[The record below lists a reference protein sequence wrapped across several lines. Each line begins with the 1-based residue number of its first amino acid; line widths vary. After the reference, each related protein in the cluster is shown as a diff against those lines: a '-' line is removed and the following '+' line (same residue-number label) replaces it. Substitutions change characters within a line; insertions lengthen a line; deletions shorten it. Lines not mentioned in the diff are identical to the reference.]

1 MPTFPKYSRQVSRHM
16 AAVKLQA
23 AFRGRRTRKALAK
36 KRVTHRRFVSKVNR
50 AVLSKDPQQYY
61 LTPVMPIG
69 TQVTQAPQAWDISG
83 LYYNQTSAA
92 LPNAKYYR
100 TSNKI
105 KVNNMQLNFRVKADR
120 DSYNKVT
127 LILVRHKR
135 SGPVLNADLQQTQ
148 LVPPATIPQMQAEDV
163 PFLPINAN
171 DPPFN
176 PSNINLG
183 FGSTTLTADPES
195 LANFT
200 NPKVV
205 DVIWKKSVMVQP
217 RVTTSDPLTL
227 AYPTGFTFEKHFTKN
242 IRLNEIWKYPNP
254 PQDTSGNGVFP
265 YNNKCYSIIAVSD
278 SISSSASHPIVDC
291 SMRLSFKD
299 LD

>member
-1 MPTFPKYSRQVSRHM
+1 MTFPKYSRQVSRHM

-36 KRVTHRRFVSKVNR
+36 KRINHRHFVSKVNR
-50 AVLSKDPQQYY
+50 AVLSRDPQQYY
-61 LTPVMPIG
+61 FVPIMPIG

-83 LYYNQTSAA
+83 LYYNQTSDA
-92 LPNAKYYR
+92 PVNCRYYR

-105 KVNNMQLNFRVKADR
+105 KVQNMQLNFRVKADR

-135 SGPVLNADLQQTQ
+135 SGPVLNADIQQTQ
-148 LVPPATIPQMQAEDV
+148 LVPPCTIPQMQAEDS

-176 PSNINLG
+176 PSQINLG
-183 FGSTTLTADPES
+183 FGSTTLTADPEA
-195 LANFT
+195 LANYT

-217 RVTTSDPLTL
+217 RINTSDPPQT
-227 AYPTGFTFEKHFTKN
+227 YPTGFTFEKHFTKN
-242 IRLNEIWKYPNP
+242 LKLNEIWKYPQATQN
-254 PQDTSGNGVFP
+254 TSGNNSFP

-278 SISSSASHPIVDC
+278 SFSTSASHPVVDC